1 MHRAGRLPQCLGEVG
16 NDHSHPRLVVWVEWM
31 AGKVLVSRL
40 VSDKCKDVAALVL
53 SGTSL

>member
-1 MHRAGRLPQCLGEVG
+1 MHRAGRLPQFLGEVG

-40 VSDKCKDVAALVL
+40 VSDKCKDVAALAL